1 MCMQRPAPSLKQRVV
16 QNNVTVH
23 YYINMLIENIK
34 SPADIKNLPAEK
46 LRLLAAEIRGG
57 ILKRDSMIG
66 GHVGPNLGFVEATI
80 ALHYVFNMPEDKIVF
95 DVSHQIYP
103 HKMLTG
109 RAYGFIDSTRMAEV
123 SGYSSPAESPEYDC
137 FEIGHTSTSVAL
149 ATGLQKA
156 RDILGGKEN
165 VVAVI
170 GDGSLSGGEAFEGF
184 DMAAELGTNIII
196 VVNDNEMSI
205 AENHGGLYRN
215 LKLLRETNGEAELN
229 IFKAMGFEYK
239 YVEQGNNIETLIE
252 AFKAVKDTPHPTV
265 VHIHTEKGHG
275 WDPAVENKEQWHWN
289 MPFDIE
295 TGVLKPV
302 EAKESSAQ
310 ILGNWLREE
319 MKRDEKLVCISAAV
333 PASLGFG
340 PEQRREAGAQHV
352 DVGIAEEEAVAMAS
366 GMARRGAHPVF
377 STYATFLQRTY
388 DQMAQDLCVN
398 GNPAV
403 INVVGASVFGMNDF
417 THICFFD
424 IPMLSHIP
432 NLVYLAPASVEEMIA
447 MEKWAIEQDKYSV
460 ALRVPEGEVHHS
472 AEPCDTDYS
481 ELNRYKVVRRGKD
494 VALIGLGN
502 FFAKAERVAD
512 ALKEYGIEATVINPR
527 YISGTDEELLES
539 LKADHQLVVTLE
551 DGCVDGGFGERISR
565 FYGPSDMKTM
575 NFGVKKALYDRYDV
589 RQLMRDNKLTDEQIV
604 EEIRGI
610 MNKEN
615 CAEGGLS

>member
-1 MCMQRPAPSLKQRVV
+1 MQRPAPSLKQRVV

-80 ALHYVFNMPEDKIVF
+80 ALHYVFNMPKDKIVF

-170 GDGSLSGGEAFEGF
+170 GDGSLSGGEAFEGL

-215 LKLLRETNGEAELN
+215 LKLLRETKGNAELN

-239 YVEQGNNIETLIE
+239 YVEQGNNIEALIE

-527 YISGTDEELLES
+527 YISGTDDELLES

-610 MNKEN
+610 MNK
-615 CAEGGLS
+615 

>member
-1 MCMQRPAPSLKQRVV
+1 MQRPAPSVKQRVV

-229 IFKAMGFEYK
+229 IFKAMGFEYR

-275 WDPAVENKEQWHWN
+275 WDPAVENKERWHWN

-295 TGVLKPV
+295 TGELKPV

-447 MEKWAIEQDKYSV
+447 MEKWAIGQDKYSV

-512 ALKEYGIEATVINPR
+512 ALKECGIEATVINPR

-589 RQLMRDNKLTDEQIV
+589 QQLMRDNKLTDEQIV

-610 MNKEN
+610 MNK
-615 CAEGGLS
+615 

>member
-1 MCMQRPAPSLKQRVV
+1 
-16 QNNVTVH
+16 
-23 YYINMLIENIK
+23 MLIENIK

-80 ALHYVFNMPEDKIVF
+80 ALHYVFNMPKDKIVF

-215 LKLLRETNGEAELN
+215 LQLLRETKGNAELN

-460 ALRVPEGEVHHS
+460 ALRVPEGEVHHT

-527 YISGTDEELLES
+527 YISGTDDELLES

-589 RQLMRDNKLTDEQIV
+589 QQLMRDNKLTDEQIV

-610 MNKEN
+610 MNK
-615 CAEGGLS
+615 

>member
-1 MCMQRPAPSLKQRVV
+1 MQRPAPSLKQRVV

-34 SPADIKNLPAEK
+34 SPADIKILPAEK

-80 ALHYVFNMPEDKIVF
+80 ALHYVFNMPEDRIVF

-170 GDGSLSGGEAFEGF
+170 GDGSLSGGEAFEGL

-215 LKLLRETNGEAELN
+215 LQLLRETNGEAELN
-229 IFKAMGFEYK
+229 IFKAMGFEYR

-589 RQLMRDNKLTDEQIV
+589 QQLMSDNKLTDEQIV

-610 MNKEN
+610 MNK
-615 CAEGGLS
+615 

>member
-1 MCMQRPAPSLKQRVV
+1 MQRPAPSLKQRVV

-23 YYINMLIENIK
+23 HYINMLIENIK

-80 ALHYVFNMPEDKIVF
+80 ALHYVFNMPKDKIVF

-170 GDGSLSGGEAFEGF
+170 GDGSLSGGEAFEGL

-295 TGVLKPV
+295 TGELKPV

-366 GMARRGAHPVF
+366 GMVRRGAHPVF

-472 AEPCDTDYS
+472 TEPCDTDYS
-481 ELNRYKVVRRGKD
+481 ELNRYKVVRRGSQLCD
-494 VALIGLGN
+494 R
-502 FFAKAERVAD
+502 AERQPVRGAS
-512 ALKEYGIEATVINPR
+512 APWPQ
-527 YISGTDEELLES
+527 
-539 LKADHQLVVTLE
+539 HQLCQPDHAAFRHGRYRVGEGNCL
-551 DGCVDGGFGERISR
+551 DAHSGGHAHR
-565 FYGPSDMKTM
+565 
-575 NFGVKKALYDRYDV
+575 LH
-589 RQLMRDNKLTDEQIV
+589 DEQV
-604 EEIRGI
+604 PGFQRRQQHVQHAFAGQRYRIRGQRQAH
-610 MNKEN
+610 MAAHRAQRPSSGPVQRRN
-615 CAEGGLS
+615 AFDHSGL

>member
-1 MCMQRPAPSLKQRVV
+1 MQRPAPSLKQRVV

-80 ALHYVFNMPEDKIVF
+80 ALHYVFNMPKDKIVF

-170 GDGSLSGGEAFEGF
+170 GDGSLSGGEAFEGL
-184 DMAAELGTNIII
+184 DMAAELDTNIII

-229 IFKAMGFEYK
+229 IFKAMGFDYK

-252 AFKAVKDTPHPTV
+252 AFASVKDTPHPTV

-275 WDPAVENKEQWHWN
+275 WDPAVENKEKWHWN
-289 MPFDIE
+289 MPFDVE
-295 TGVLKPV
+295 TGELKPV

-610 MNKEN
+610 MNK
-615 CAEGGLS
+615 